1 MTTPIVKKIHNQPS
15 KNLAKPN
22 SLPLT
27 TRRLAAWVTEITLLA
42 TTGLVPFGLGVYI
55 NSRSDINRVPLHPAL
70 IVTERAI
77 ARPLALPADYGI
89 RNVAWPT
96 NYLWML
102 ALLAPTTISW
112 WQLYL
117 LAKTGSTLPKR
128 WFGIK
133 VVNEEGTPPGLAAVA
148 VREGIGR
155 WTVPMS
161 VAYILWRYSFAFPN
175 LGLFTSLAV
184 LMVIGEALALPARR
198 GRKALHD
205 WLAGTYVI
213 DANRPAPSVD
223 VAASGRSLSTVSHQT
238 EQQLEGN
245 ATLATTAMAMSYPQP
260 EAMISNRPEV
270 IATDNSNLLS
280 LWRRMQQ
287 NPSLTLFGVA
297 LTSMTAV
304 LATLI
309 GTQVYIQAQQ
319 SHQESQKINSQQFL
333 ALVQQLSP
341 EFGASIEDRQRTILA
356 LGSLNDAQSI
366 QFLTDLMVKETDP
379 ILLDT
384 IQQALTSIGTAAIPE
399 LQNKNQFLATEL
411 DSIGSASQER
421 ETRQKRLQI
430 NQQTINKI
438 LNVYSGKTL
447 GLDLSRTQ
455 LGQSGTPGI
464 SFFNLV
470 LENIDLSGVKFKSAN
485 LNQASFKGSRFRGVG
500 EDGRWD
506 TYDDAIA
513 DLSQAQM
520 KQANFT
526 DANLS
531 RVVMTRSDLSRATLN
546 RANLSNARLIGANLS
561 SAQLVGADLRGA
573 VLENASLTGAD
584 LGDAKLQ
591 EANLYG
597 ARLGRVIAIGAQLS
611 FANLTKTD
619 WQSSDLSGADFER
632 ANLSNADLSATRM
645 TGAILRSAKLE
656 NTNLRNAD
664 LSLVDLRGANVAGAD
679 FKDTILTPSRQDPA
693 DQFVQ
698 TPELGSVSAVV
709 KGVDFSQAKNLDGKQ
724 LAYIC
729 TQGGIHPRCP

>member
-1 MTTPIVKKIHNQPS
+1 MTTPIVKKSNNPPS

-22 SLPLT
+22 SLPLA
-27 TRRLAAWVTEITLLA
+27 TRRLAAWATEITLLA

-55 NSRSDINRVPLHPAL
+55 NSRSDINREPLNPAL
-70 IVTERAI
+70 VVTERAI

-102 ALLAPTTISW
+102 ALLAPTALSW

-128 WFGIK
+128 WFGVK
-133 VVNEEGTPPGLAAVA
+133 VVNEEGTSPGLAAVV

-184 LMVIGEALALPARR
+184 LMVMGEALALPARR

-205 WLAGTYVI
+205 WLAGTYVV
-213 DANRPAPSVD
+213 DANRPVSSPDLAS
-223 VAASGRSLSTVSHQT
+223 SGRGLSGVSPQP
-238 EQQLEGN
+238 EEGN
-245 ATLATTAMAMSYPQP
+245 AALATTAMAMSYPQ
-260 EAMISNRPEV
+260 AEV
-270 IATDNSNLLS
+270 ITTDNSSLIS

-309 GTQVYIQAQQ
+309 GTQVYIQTQQ
-319 SHQESQKINSQQFL
+319 GNRESQKINSQQFL
-333 ALVQQLSP
+333 ELVKQLSP
-341 EFGASIEDRQRTILA
+341 ESGASIEDRQRTILA
-356 LGSLNDAQSI
+356 LGSLKDFQSI
-366 QFLTDLMVKETDP
+366 QFLTDMMVKETNP
-379 ILLDT
+379 ILIDT
-384 IQQALTSIGTAAIPE
+384 IQQALTSVGTAAIPE

-411 DSIGSASQER
+411 DSVGSTSPER
-421 ETRQKRLQI
+421 EVRQKRLQV

-455 LGQSGTPGI
+455 LGQSGTVGG

-470 LENIDLSGVKFKSAN
+470 LDNIDLSGIKFKSAN
-485 LNQASFKGSRFRGVG
+485 LNQASFKGSRFRSVG
-500 EDGRWD
+500 DDGRWD

-531 RVVMTRSDLSRATLN
+531 RVLMTRSDLSRATLN

-561 SAQLVGADLRGA
+561 SAQLVGADLRGT

-597 ARLGRVIAIGAQLS
+597 ARLSRVIAIGAQLS

-619 WQSSDLSGADFER
+619 WQSSDLSGADLER

-645 TGAILRSAKLE
+645 TGAILRSAQLE
-656 NTNLRNAD
+656 NANLRNAD

-729 TQGGIHPRCP
+729 TQGGVHPRCP